1 MKRSRK
7 PSREGE
13 RRKKAQKEGLWGL
26 TAGAESSKER
36 SRDSWKGRLKTVVKV
51 LKHHTKRNE
60 LYLASSR
67 ERPKFKGSGDMTG
80 TAFLRGA
87 VNKATCRWNQA
98 SKADS

>member
-13 RRKKAQKEGLWGL
+13 RREKAQKEGLWGVRGGEPISL

-67 ERPKFKGSGDMTG
+67 DQSS
-80 TAFLRGA
+80 RGA
-87 VNKATCRWNQA
+87 VT
-98 SKADS
+98 